1 MNSPRTKNL
10 NAVEIYSN
18 CSDSIDDCAWLE
30 RGESDESES
39 FEGSPRPTGAG
50 LAMANEIVPA
60 EGPSDPPS
68 RTSSMPSVRPP
79 RVPQYSPSPFDS
91 EKVPPTL
98 VADVRRFLRVA
109 NQIESESPRVAYHC
123 KKKPSFPPGSSWTI
137 YISRLT
143 RFLDRHGKK
152 KAEFRDYRSFIGSSS
167 FAVII

>member
-1 MNSPRTKNL
+1 
-10 NAVEIYSN
+10 
-18 CSDSIDDCAWLE
+18 
-30 RGESDESES
+30 
-39 FEGSPRPTGAG
+39 G

-152 KAEFRDYRSFIGSSS
+152 KAELRDYSLLLLLTLKEVSVHMID
-167 FAVII
+167 IIFFRLTLEVASMQLCFFQRFK